1 MGNFRELIVWQKS
14 VSFVTE
20 IYKLTEDFPKNEI
33 FGLTSQIRRAAV
45 SVPSNISEGHSR
57 RSSLDYLQF
66 LKISRGSLAELE
78 TQLLISKNLRYVS
91 EENYVNFDEKIIELS
106 KMLNAL
112 ITSISKTSPKNL
124 IPNS

>member
-78 TQLLISKNLRYVS
+78 TQLLISKNLRYV
-91 EENYVNFDEKIIELS
+91 
-106 KMLNAL
+106 
-112 ITSISKTSPKNL
+112 
-124 IPNS
+124 

>member
-1 MGNFRELIVWQKS
+1 MGNFKELIVWQKS

-20 IYKLTEDFPKNEI
+20 IYKMTEKFPNNEI
-33 FGLTSQIRRAAV
+33 FGLTSQIRRASI

-66 LKISRGSLAELE
+66 LKISRGSLAEVE
-78 TQLLISKNLRYVS
+78 TQILISKNLGYIS
-91 EENYVNFDEKIIELS
+91 EEIYENFEEKITEIS

-112 ITSISKTSPKNL
+112 ITSISNSQTQN
-124 IPNS
+124 PNS